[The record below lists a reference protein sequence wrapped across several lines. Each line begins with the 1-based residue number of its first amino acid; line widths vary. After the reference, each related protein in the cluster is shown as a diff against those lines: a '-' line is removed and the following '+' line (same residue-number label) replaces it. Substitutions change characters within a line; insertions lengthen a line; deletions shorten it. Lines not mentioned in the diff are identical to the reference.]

1 MKINLFVNKKIQMD
15 TNFKKRLKRKFFN
28 DHPKNVAVKL
38 LGKYLVV
45 ETEKGKIVVKITET
59 EAYGGY
65 EDDACHVGRF
75 GRTKRT
81 ETLFGEVGKAY
92 VYSVHINTYCLN
104 VVCHKKDEAGGVL
117 IRAAE
122 PVEGID
128 LILENLNL
136 KNKKYEVTKLLNG
149 PGKLC
154 KALKINKT
162 LNGEDM
168 VEGNKI
174 YFLDGERINKKNIIT
189 TSRINIDYAKKSRD
203 WLWRF
208 VIKNSKFASR

>member
-1 MKINLFVNKKIQMD
+1 MEVDFAR
-15 TNFKKRLKRKFFN
+15 RLKRKFFE
-28 DHPKNVAVKL
+28 DHPKNVAPKL

-45 ETEKGKIVVKITET
+45 ETDKGKIVVKITET
-59 EAYGGY
+59 EAYGGF

-75 GRTKRT
+75 GKTKRT
-81 ETLFGEVGKAY
+81 EIFFGEVGKAY
-92 VYSVHINTYCLN
+92 IYSVHINTYCLN
-104 VVCHKKDEAGGVL
+104 VVCHKKDRAGGVL
-117 IRAAE
+117 IRSAE

-136 KNKKYEVTKLLNG
+136 KNKKFDITKLLNG

-154 KALKINKT
+154 KVLKINKS

-168 VEGNKI
+168 IKGNKI
-174 YFLDGERINKKNIIT
+174 YFLEGEKIRKKDIIKT
-189 TSRINIDYAKKSRD
+189 PRINIDYAKKSKD

-208 VIKNSKFASR
+208 VSSSCRAML

>member
-1 MKINLFVNKKIQMD
+1 MD

-136 KNKKYEVTKLLNG
+136 KNKKYDTTKLLNG

-174 YFLDGERINKKNIIT
+174 YFLDGERINKKNIIK

>member
-1 MKINLFVNKKIQMD
+1 MKINFY
-15 TNFKKRLKRKFFN
+15 KRLKRKFFYN
-28 DHPKNVAVKL
+28 HPKIVAPKL
-38 LGKYLVV
+38 LGKYLAVK
-45 ETEKGKIVVKITET
+45 TDKGKIIVKITET
-59 EAYGGY
+59 EAYGGT

-75 GRTKRT
+75 GKTKRT

-92 VYSVHINTYCLN
+92 IYSVHINTYCLN
-104 VVCHKKDEAGGVL
+104 VVCHKKSDAGGIL

-122 PVEGID
+122 PVKGTD
-128 LILENLNL
+128 LILENLNS
-136 KNKKYEVTKLLNG
+136 KNKKYDIKKLLNG

-154 KALKINKT
+154 KALKINKD

-174 YFLDGERINKKNIIT
+174 YFLEGEKIKKKDIIKT
-189 TSRINIDYAKKSRD
+189 PRINIDYAKKSKN

-208 VIKNSKFASR
+208 VVRSS

>member
-1 MKINLFVNKKIQMD
+1 VKINLFVNKKIQMD

>member
-1 MKINLFVNKKIQMD
+1 MD

-174 YFLDGERINKKNIIT
+174 YFLDGERINKKNIIK

>member
-1 MKINLFVNKKIQMD
+1 MD

-92 VYSVHINTYCLN
+92 IYSVHINTYCLN

-174 YFLDGERINKKNIIT
+174 YFLDGERINKKNIIK

-208 VIKNSKFASR
+208 VINRSLTF

>member
-1 MKINLFVNKKIQMD
+1 MEIDFA
-15 TNFKKRLKRKFFN
+15 KRLKREFFE
-28 DHPKNVAVKL
+28 DHPKNVAPKL

-45 ETEKGKIVVKITET
+45 KTDKGKIVVKITET
-59 EAYGGY
+59 EAYGGF

-75 GRTKRT
+75 GKTKRT
-81 ETLFGEVGKAY
+81 ETLFGKVGKAY

-104 VVCHKKDEAGGVL
+104 VVCHKKDQAGGVL
-117 IRAAE
+117 IRSAE

-136 KNKKYEVTKLLNG
+136 KNKKFDITKLLNG

-154 KALKINKT
+154 RALKISKS

-168 VEGNKI
+168 IEGNKI
-174 YFLDGERINKKNIIT
+174 YFLEGEKIRKKDIIKT
-189 TSRINIDYAKKSRD
+189 PRINIDYAKKSKN

-208 VIKNSKFASR
+208 VIKNSKFVSK